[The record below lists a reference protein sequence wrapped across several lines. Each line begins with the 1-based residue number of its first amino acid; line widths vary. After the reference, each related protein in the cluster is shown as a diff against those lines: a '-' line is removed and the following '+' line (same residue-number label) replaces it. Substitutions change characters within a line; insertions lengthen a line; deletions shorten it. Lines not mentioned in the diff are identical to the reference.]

1 MRLALGVVVV
11 CSLLS
16 SAHAQDVIPTAPTSE
31 VGPEVDPNACLPAMA
46 KTLGLLRGEHN
57 VDAHLIAQ
65 TMALLCPVTSQEWDV
80 LDAIALTR
88 LEEHQRAYHLLQS
101 LSLNAG
107 PIASRAQILAAWS
120 LAKGGFSMDT
130 ALTAL
135 PQPDAARVQVFARLH
150 RGDAP
155 GKQALL
161 LSAELQQAITTGYAR
176 LEGQQSKRPWL
187 AGLLSAALPGLGQVY
202 AGSWQSAG
210 VSLVLNGILLASTV
224 ELARNDLYFAAA
236 TTGMASSIF
245 YVGNILNAADL
256 ARRYNETASAPEQE
270 RLEDLLV
277 PEASP

>member
-1 MRLALGVVVV
+1 MRVALSILVL
-11 CSLLS
+11 CSLLG
-16 SAHAQDVIPTAPTSE
+16 SAHAQDAIPAVPTSE
-31 VGPEVDPNACLPAMA
+31 VVLEADPSACLPAMA
-46 KTLGLLRGEHN
+46 KTLGLLRGQHN

-65 TMALLCPVTSQEWDV
+65 TMALLCPVTSPEWDV

-101 LSLNAG
+101 LSLHAG
-107 PIASRAQILAAWS
+107 PIASQAGVLAAWS
-120 LAKGGFSMDT
+120 LAKGGFSTDT
-130 ALTAL
+130 AVAPLT
-135 PQPDAARVQVFARLH
+135 QQDAARVQVFARLH
-150 RGDAP
+150 HGETP
-155 GKQALL
+155 GKHALL
-161 LSAELQQAITTGYAR
+161 LSTQLQEAVTKGYSR
-176 LEGQQSKRPWL
+176 LEAQRSKRPWL

-210 VSLVLNGILLASTV
+210 VSLVLNGILIASTV

-256 ARRYNETASAPEQE
+256 ARRYNETASAPLQEQ
-270 RLEDLLV
+270 LENLLI